1 MPNPLQIKVPLDN
14 SYSVRAQ
21 YQFVGNLV
29 RYGDGDADQD
39 VDLNDFGLISAYW
52 LKMVNGS
59 CGGCQRVDFNGDGQI
74 DIQDLEIFMLHWM
87 Q

>member
-1 MPNPLQIKVPLDN
+1 M
-14 SYSVRAQ
+14 
-21 YQFVGNLV
+21 GNLV

-52 LKMVNGS
+52 MKQVNGA
-59 CGGCQRVDFNGDGQI
+59 CGDCARVDFNDDNLI
-74 DIQDLEIFMLHWM
+74 NLQDLEIFILHWM